1 MRNTFYE
8 VDVAYLDKYDLY
20 TETTVV
26 VLTDDKH
33 KVSEIIRENMS
44 YASDILLTRIH
55 KIDSPQDIDEELDIF
70 THHEDEIAKESL
82 IRKYRDSKSMN
93 TMLMICYVILCVII
107 VVLIKDLDD
116 TKQEIDKQN
125 DTIYSQKVVIDSF
138 KRAYPK
144 EFKNILPK

>member
-44 YASDILLTRIH
+44 YAIDILLTRIH

-70 THHEDEIAKESL
+70 THH
-82 IRKYRDSKSMN
+82 
-93 TMLMICYVILCVII
+93 
-107 VVLIKDLDD
+107 
-116 TKQEIDKQN
+116 
-125 DTIYSQKVVIDSF
+125 
-138 KRAYPK
+138 
-144 EFKNILPK
+144 